1 MTFFERLR
9 NLLNDNPFKRS
20 YAKNR
25 MRPPGAADEKAFM
38 ERCIRCARCIAV
50 CPYRCIERAGA
61 GDGMQVGTP
70 YIYAEQKGCYLCMRC
85 PPVCP
90 TGALD
95 NILTEPGEV
104 RMGIAV
110 VNEQTCLNHIYARD
124 EERGH
129 TDGNA
134 LYCNTCYNVCPLQ
147 GKAII
152 LKDLVIPVITDQ
164 CTGCGVCVERCPT
177 SPRSVDILPAGM
189 GDPDRA
195 GLYHIRKQ
203 LDARNEKANELL
215 KEKEQITGGNKTPE
229 FEYNFNTDNKIEGW

>member
-9 NLLNDNPFKRS
+9 NFLNDNPFKHS
-20 YAKNR
+20 FVKNR
-25 MRPPGAADEKAFM
+25 MRPPGAVGEKLFT

-50 CPYRCIERAGA
+50 CPYKCIARSALD
-61 GDGMQVGTP
+61 DGINVGSP
-70 YIYAEQKGCYLCMRC
+70 YIYATQKGCCLCMRC

-95 NILTEPGEV
+95 NKVTEPAEA

-110 VNEQTCLNHIYARD
+110 VNEKTCLNHIYAND
-124 EERGH
+124 ETRGF

-152 LKDLVIPVITDQ
+152 LKNLVIPVITDQ
-164 CTGCGVCVERCPT
+164 CTGCGICVERCPAN
-177 SPRSVDILPAGM
+177 PRSVDIIPSGM
-189 GDPDRA
+189 AVPIG
-195 GLYHIRKQ
+195 GTYYNKKEF
-203 LDARNEKANELL
+203 DARDEMVKELL
-215 KEKEQITGGNKTPE
+215 REKEQITGGDKEQT